1 MYWRWWEQ
9 EGLDLE
15 GEKEIAEEESDRE
28 EAKYREGL
36 DQEETPGQELRKDVL
51 N

>member
-15 GEKEIAEEESDRE
+15 GAKEREEAELDRE
-28 EAKYREGL
+28 EAQYKEGVE
-36 DQEETPGQELRKDVL
+36 QEETPYRE
-51 N
+51 